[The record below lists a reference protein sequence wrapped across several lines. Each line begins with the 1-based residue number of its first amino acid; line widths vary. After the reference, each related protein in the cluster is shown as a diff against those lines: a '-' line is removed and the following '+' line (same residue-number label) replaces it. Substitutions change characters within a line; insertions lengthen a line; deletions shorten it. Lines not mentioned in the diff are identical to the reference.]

1 MDSAAEETKKK
12 GASSVVISD
21 SGKKNIRE
29 GERREGGREREGE
42 RERGGEGEREISLGH
57 RLKANMADNR
67 GPGG

>member
-29 GERREGGREREGE
+29 GERGEREREGGEGE
-42 RERGGEGEREISLGH
+42 RERGERERYLWVI
-57 RLKANMADNR
+57 D
-67 GPGG
+67 